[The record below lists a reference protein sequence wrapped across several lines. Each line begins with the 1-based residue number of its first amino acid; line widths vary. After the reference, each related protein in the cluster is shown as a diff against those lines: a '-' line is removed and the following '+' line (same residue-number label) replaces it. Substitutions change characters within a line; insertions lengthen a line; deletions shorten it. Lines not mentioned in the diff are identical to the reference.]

1 MLYNTF
7 QITLEICY
15 SIYADGDTI
24 LGFFQ
29 TWVLEV
35 FFALDIIFNF
45 LMEFKDPETQQPIRE
60 FTAIA
65 KNYILKSSFIADF
78 LAIFPF

>member
-15 SIYADGDTI
+15 NIEATGLLS
-24 LGFFQ
+24 FFQ
-29 TWVLEV
+29 TYVLEIS
-35 FFALDIIFNF
+35 FGLDIIFNF